1 MNERDKAV
9 TTSDDLLLNVAEPM
23 DEVTT
28 DDFDMNIESTLEE
41 NADAFETDGGGED
54 GISDSIEGDIDGVES
69 SDEFTGEEDLSEGL
83 VDDYFEEESDSLF
96 EEGDYMDSNFDEGM
110 YVDPG
115 FDEGMYMDPGMEMGM
130 GEVKDPLL
138 SSWPFVI
145 GISAA
150 VLVVSIVIGALLA
163 KLRIKKGIDLYE
175 D

>member
-1 MNERDKAV
+1 MNERNEAV

-28 DDFDMNIESTLEE
+28 DDIDMNIEELTPEE
-41 NADAFETDGGGED
+41 DAGALETDGGGED
-54 GISDSIEGDIDGVES
+54 SVSDGIEGDVDDLEA
-69 SDEFTGEEDLSEGL
+69 SDEITEDEDFLEESESE
-83 VDDYFEEESDSLF
+83 YFEEEWGTDSVF
-96 EEGDYMDSNFDEGM
+96 EEGDYIDSGYEEG
-110 YVDPG
+110 
-115 FDEGMYMDPGMEMGM
+115 FYMDPGMEMGM

-150 VLVVSIVIGALLA
+150 VLLVSIVIGALLA